1 MAETNRLCEDSFVL
15 VKSRRKHKGINKQKS
30 KPIISID
37 SIQQGKDAEDH
48 LIK

>member
-1 MAETNRLCEDSFVL
+1 MDKKGSYEDSFVL
-15 VKSRRKHKGINKQKS
+15 VKSHRKHKRNQKPVA

-37 SIQQGKDAEDH
+37 STEQSKEAEDH